1 MSTRAD
7 QTHNKSIDSDTT
19 DELPALDVAAFESAR
34 GVVSDARANADAR
47 RTPAGPAGGE
57 PAIFDT
63 IRSLEASLHAKSGRI
78 SDLEQLLARA
88 ERERETAERRLRER
102 DQVLARLE
110 LELEARTAGLSRA
123 EQQAQEAGE
132 AQRNAERQARAI
144 EKDKVDLLGRITDLE
159 ETRIGLAADIEARGA
174 TIARFKSD
182 LATRAEQIRML
193 EQHRDALEVEKAA
206 QADTLQARDARLAL
220 LDGEIAARNTQIT
233 DLEHLVA
240 DRDEGIARLHT
251 ELEQAHGEARAT
263 REGLAEREARIA
275 ALDAQ
280 VHDKDEARLEMAR
293 ELQDHVR
300 KVIAADEAMHASERQ
315 AQSCIEALQSLE
327 VRRSLYEDQLFV
339 REQEIAT
346 QLERVSGL
354 EADMGRRAAEVAGLQ
369 AQLQERESVIAQLR
383 TEIERAMP

>member
-1 MSTRAD
+1 MGTRAD

-47 RTPAGPAGGE
+47 RTPAPAGPAGGE

-144 EKDKVDLLGRITDLE
+144 EKDKVDLLGRIADLE

-193 EQHRDALEVEKAA
+193 EQQRDALDVEKAA

-220 LDGEIAARNTQIT
+220 LDGEIAARNSS
-233 DLEHLVA
+233 DH
-240 DRDEGIARLHT
+240 GIGAP
-251 ELEQAHGEARAT
+251 G
-263 REGLAEREARIA
+263 
-275 ALDAQ
+275 
-280 VHDKDEARLEMAR
+280 
-293 ELQDHVR
+293 
-300 KVIAADEAMHASERQ
+300 
-315 AQSCIEALQSLE
+315 
-327 VRRSLYEDQLFV
+327 
-339 REQEIAT
+339 
-346 QLERVSGL
+346 SGS
-354 EADMGRRAAEVAGLQ
+354 R
-369 AQLQERESVIAQLR
+369 
-383 TEIERAMP
+383 